1 MLFSKTINSLN
12 VLQEFFM
19 IKVPEIIR
27 ADWERIIAGTVDVIP
42 DEELADKL
50 IQSRRSGVP
59 LRIKYGADPSAPD
72 IHLGHTVPIR
82 KLRTFQEL
90 GHQIVFIIGDFTAR
104 IGDPTGRSETR
115 KRLTTEEVAENAR
128 TYLDQIFKILDPD
141 KTEVVYNSSWFD
153 KMSFANVIELGAR
166 YTVARMLE
174 RDDFKK
180 RMAEER
186 PVFVHEFLYP
196 LAQGWDSVEIRADVE
211 LGGTDQRFN
220 FLVAREIQKEVG
232 MVPQCIMTL
241 PLLVGTDGVKKM
253 SKSLGNYIGIT
264 EPSREIFGKIMS
276 IPDDLMADYLQ
287 LALGYTKQETD
298 RFRSEISS
306 GALHPRDLKARIGR
320 ELVALYHNASEANHA
335 EEEFNRM
342 FREKEMPD
350 DIPEMTICI
359 SKDFA
364 ALADIIVQIQM
375 ADSKRKAR
383 GLITG
388 GGVRINGESV
398 SSPDYNLNC
407 GEYIINV
414 GKRHYKKVHIQ
425 K

>member
-186 PVFVHEFLYP
+186 PVFF
-196 LAQGWDSVEIRADVE
+196 
-211 LGGTDQRFN
+211 
-220 FLVAREIQKEVG
+220 
-232 MVPQCIMTL
+232 
-241 PLLVGTDGVKKM
+241 
-253 SKSLGNYIGIT
+253 
-264 EPSREIFGKIMS
+264 
-276 IPDDLMADYLQ
+276 
-287 LALGYTKQETD
+287 
-298 RFRSEISS
+298 
-306 GALHPRDLKARIGR
+306 
-320 ELVALYHNASEANHA
+320 
-335 EEEFNRM
+335 
-342 FREKEMPD
+342 
-350 DIPEMTICI
+350 
-359 SKDFA
+359 
-364 ALADIIVQIQM
+364 
-375 ADSKRKAR
+375 
-383 GLITG
+383 
-388 GGVRINGESV
+388 
-398 SSPDYNLNC
+398 
-407 GEYIINV
+407 
-414 GKRHYKKVHIQ
+414 
-425 K
+425 